1 MRTPWS
7 KLICIDGSIS
17 ACAFVFVY
25 YMVPELQGRTLAEV
39 DMMFDKGIPVGLV
52 ALVSEW
58 LAYVFRFAK

>member
-1 MRTPWS
+1 MRTPWL

-39 DMMFDKGIPVGLV
+39 DMMFDKGVPVRLV
-52 ALVSEW
+52 AMVHE
-58 LAYVFRFAK
+58 

>member
-1 MRTPWS
+1 
-7 KLICIDGSIS
+7 
-17 ACAFVFVY
+17 
-25 YMVPELQGRTLAEV
+25 MVPELQGRTLAEV